1 MEPVYHLF
9 VYGSLRKGFQSDA
22 YQYISRYFK
31 LCGSAKVKGILFDL
45 GPYPAAV
52 PGDNGHF
59 IVGELYTIAH
69 KEEFS
74 WALEQLDDYEG
85 LNVEEGEPVLYKR
98 ELAEVYTGQE
108 TVISWIYW
116 FNGESNGY
124 PIIESGDELEYMQ
137 QKNQ

>member
-52 PGDNGHF
+52 PGDDG
-59 IVGELYTIAH
+59 
-69 KEEFS
+69 
-74 WALEQLDDYEG
+74 QLD
-85 LNVEEGEPVLYKR
+85 
-98 ELAEVYTGQE
+98 T
-108 TVISWIYW
+108 T
-116 FNGESNGY
+116 
-124 PIIESGDELEYMQ
+124 GDEPE
-137 QKNQ
+137 KNKTGSKANGKCCKTHRQI